1 VLTLP
6 FLLTLPGFRVL
17 EISPI
22 DFHGEKLTGLGVC
35 FPPDYACRSPIEQV
49 YSDDRN
55 LLMRH
60 DYQLQF
66 EGGVSASA
74 VVSRFA
80 DVDRLMVPSVLR
92 TYRCDTA
99 TGVLGDLLMAVEV
112 CDVGYR

>member
-1 VLTLP
+1 
-6 FLLTLPGFRVL
+6 
-17 EISPI
+17 
-22 DFHGEKLTGLGVC
+22 
-35 FPPDYACRSPIEQV
+35 
-49 YSDDRN
+49 
-55 LLMRH
+55 
-60 DYQLQF
+60 
-66 EGGVSASA
+66 